1 MRKYT
6 IDLDFETVDKIV
18 FEELFGT
25 WKTLKSDLGAGNH
38 VFVWGDEEADD
49 VEIQKHIDALEL
61 LLNWY
66 GTPNQ
71 LQELKNA

>member
-1 MRKYT
+1 MSGYK
-6 IDLDFETVDKIV
+6 IELNFEMVDKIV
-18 FEELFGT
+18 FDELFDT
-25 WKTLKSDLGAGNH
+25 WKRLKSDLGAGNH

-49 VEIQKHIDALEL
+49 IEIQKHIDALEL